1 MMHQRLLVVLNN
13 NSYNNVDVC
22 AVINMGCMVYDF
34 FHVYDKCEPDAL
46 GHHDKLLLLL
56 ADLDKGNQTTI
67 GIGIACLFPP
77 NFPIL
82 FVFVYNSVSQQ

>member
-1 MMHQRLLVVLNN
+1 MHQKLLVVLNN
-13 NSYNNVDVC
+13 NCYNNVDVC

-56 ADLDKGNQTTI
+56 ADLDKG
-67 GIGIACLFPP
+67 
-77 NFPIL
+77 
-82 FVFVYNSVSQQ
+82 S